1 MQLPTTR
8 AKSPKLGRRKSLP
21 PADSEGNSNT
31 KSPSSRLSLGEKL
44 PQNSAKGPSPVHPKK
59 PQRKSLPRLP
69 SEKTTL
75 SNVKNVRK
83 ATSKAINEEKNNLI
97 NAMNE
102 ESAALPNA
110 TSEAGPHTQEQ
121 GDIPKAEIT
130 GPHTQEPEAVPRA
143 VISEEQ
149 SHSDD
154 ETVNEEQYHP
164 TLGQEPI
171 ALEN

>member
-31 KSPSSRLSLGEKL
+31 KSQSARLSLGEKL

-102 ESAALPNA
+102 EAAALPNA
-110 TSEAGPHTQEQ
+110 TSEAGPHTQE
-121 GDIPKAEIT
+121 
-130 GPHTQEPEAVPRA
+130 PEAVPRA
-143 VISEEQ
+143 AVSEEQ

-164 TLGQEPI
+164 TLVQEPI